1 MPSVQ
6 CGESTEPDYSI
17 PWVAM
22 PLTKSELSS
31 IRSLSQKKVRDREG
45 KFLLEGWRP
54 LREALAA
61 SAGIELVLVEKSA
74 AEREENR
81 KVCAQVRKRSIPVK
95 LVTAR
100 ELDLLSS
107 TVHSQGVVAI
117 VKKKRQS
124 IDLLRSHT
132 PQFVVAAD
140 GVSDPGNLGSIIRS
154 CDWFG
159 VDAVL
164 LGKGCVELHNEKVL
178 RATAGSIFHLPIV
191 EQVDLASVLAEAKR
205 LGYGLYALSADGSTS
220 YLNGTLRPPCI
231 LTFGNEAHGVS
242 AAVRSISDEI
252 VHIPSYGSAESL
264 NVGVACGV
272 VLAHL
277 RSRFPTSPTLQ
288 R

>member
-1 MPSVQ
+1 
-6 CGESTEPDYSI
+6 
-17 PWVAM
+17 M
-22 PLTKSELSS
+22 PLTKSELKY

-54 LREALAA
+54 LQEALAA
-61 SAGIELVLVEKSA
+61 KAGIDLVLIEKSA
-74 AEREENR
+74 ADREENR
-81 KVCAQVRKRSIPVK
+81 KVLSEVRKRSLPLK
-95 LVTAR
+95 FVTAR

-107 TVHSQGVVAI
+107 TVHSQGVLAI
-117 VKKKRQS
+117 LKKKRHT
-124 IDLLRSHT
+124 IDELLSRKL
-132 PQFVVAAD
+132 QIVVAAD

-164 LGKGCVELHNEKVL
+164 LGMGCVELYNEKVL

-191 EQVDLASVLAEAKR
+191 EQVDLAIVLAEAKR
-205 LGYGLYALSADGSTS
+205 LGYGLYSLSADGSKS
-220 YLNGTLRPPCI
+220 YLNGSLRTPCI
-231 LTFGNEAHGVS
+231 LIFGNEAHGVS
-242 AAVRSISDEI
+242 AAVRSVSDEI

-264 NVGVACGV
+264 NVGVACGI

-277 RSRFPTSPTLQ
+277 RSRFPTSPPLQ